1 MNIIKDDE
9 LIYVNDNKMGINS
22 CGYNVNSLLFN
33 SGVSPILTINK
44 KSNNSNSN
52 ISSLFDNLV
61 VPNWALHYESNKTNK
76 SDVED
81 NSNFEIVDDNLYDK
95 LIDLVI
101 YKDTLFHNGN
111 GNGNE
116 NGNGNNNKN
125 KNKNKNKKTKNNK
138 KNNKNKNKN
147 KNENENANENEN
159 ENKNKKKQKYKLTR
173 KNNEK

>member
-111 GNGNE
+111 ENGNE
-116 NGNGNNNKN
+116 NENGKN
-125 KNKNKNKKTKNNK
+125 KIKITNGRIRMNNRMK
-138 KNNKNKNKN
+138 MR
-147 KNENENANENEN
+147 NENEKNERR
-159 ENKNKKKQKYKLTR
+159 KKHT
-173 KNNEK
+173 NTPAG